1 MTRLFLVSQGERR
14 LWVAAVLGED
24 VYCFVPDTGR
34 FHRSDGVRDDF
45 FMEQELAYEAVGVA
59 GARRLIEGGL
69 PALDPEVMADHLAEW
84 RADARAL
91 EPEQVFASV
100 VADLR

>member
-1 MTRLFLVSQGERR
+1 VSLYAVRDGERFV
-14 LWVAAVLGED
+14 WVAAVLGED

-34 FHRSDGVRDDF
+34 FHRNEGLRDDF
-45 FMEQELAYEAVGVA
+45 FMDRELAYEAVTVA
-59 GARRLIEGGL
+59 RARRLIEGGL

-84 RADARAL
+84 RADSRAL